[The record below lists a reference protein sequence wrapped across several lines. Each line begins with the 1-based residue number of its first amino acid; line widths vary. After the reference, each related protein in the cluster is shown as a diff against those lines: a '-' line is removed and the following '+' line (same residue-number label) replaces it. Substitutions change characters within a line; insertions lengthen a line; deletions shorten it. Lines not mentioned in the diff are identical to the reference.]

1 MMKFYMEQHFMSI
14 RQNFEIYDEAGNV
27 VYQVRGRMPWLRRQM
42 TILDAKSGTELA
54 TVTQAM
60 WRFFFQ
66 RLTISIG
73 GQAVATIQ
81 ERFSILSTRLS
92 IQGLGW
98 TVDGISWL
106 KGCSLY
112 DADGE
117 IIATIRSK
125 IMTWSD
131 TFEIEIYDETIHPV
145 LVLAVVLGI
154 DTVRD
159 SAES

>member
-1 MMKFYMEQHFMSI
+1 
-14 RQNFEIYDEAGNV
+14 
-27 VYQVRGRMPWLRRQM
+27 M

-66 RLTISIG
+66 RLTISIE
-73 GQAVATIQ
+73 GQTVATIQ
-81 ERFSILSTRLS
+81 ERFSFFGTRLR

-106 KGCSLY
+106 KSCSLY

-117 IIATIRSK
+117 YCTIRSK

-145 LVLAVVLGI
+145 LVLAVVLC
-154 DTVRD
+154 
-159 SAES
+159 

>member
-1 MMKFYMEQHFMSI
+1 MMKFYMKQHFMSI

-66 RLTISIG
+66 RLTISIE
-73 GQAVATIQ
+73 GQTVATIQ
-81 ERFSILSTRLS
+81 ERFSFLGTRLS

-98 TVDGISWL
+98 KVDGISWL
-106 KGCSLY
+106 KGCSIY

>member
-1 MMKFYMEQHFMSI
+1 MMKFYMKQHFMSI
-14 RQNFEIYDEAGNV
+14 RQNFEIYDQAGDV
-27 VYQVRGRMPWLRRQM
+27 VFQVRGRMPWLRRQM

-60 WRFFFQ
+60 WQLFFQ

-73 GQAVATIQ
+73 GQAV
-81 ERFSILSTRLS
+81 
-92 IQGLGW
+92 
-98 TVDGISWL
+98 
-106 KGCSLY
+106 
-112 DADGE
+112 
-117 IIATIRSK
+117 ATIRSK

-159 SAES
+159 SAEN

>member
-1 MMKFYMEQHFMSI
+1 MGCFFDI
-14 RQNFEIYDEAGNV
+14 RYVLFPA
-27 VYQVRGRMPWLRRQM
+27 
-42 TILDAKSGTELA
+42 
-54 TVTQAM
+54 
-60 WRFFFQ
+60 
-66 RLTISIG
+66 
-73 GQAVATIQ
+73 
-81 ERFSILSTRLS
+81 FSLLGIF
-92 IQGLGW
+92 QGLGW

-159 SAES
+159 SAEN

>member
-1 MMKFYMEQHFMSI
+1 M
-14 RQNFEIYDEAGNV
+14 
-27 VYQVRGRMPWLRRQM
+27 
-42 TILDAKSGTELA
+42 
-54 TVTQAM
+54 
-60 WRFFFQ
+60 
-66 RLTISIG
+66 
-73 GQAVATIQ
+73 
-81 ERFSILSTRLS
+81 
-92 IQGLGW
+92 
-98 TVDGISWL
+98 DGISWL
-106 KGCSLY
+106 KGCSRY

-159 SAES
+159 SAEN

>member
-1 MMKFYMEQHFMSI
+1 
-14 RQNFEIYDEAGNV
+14 
-27 VYQVRGRMPWLRRQM
+27 
-42 TILDAKSGTELA
+42 
-54 TVTQAM
+54 M

-66 RLTISIG
+66 RLTISIE
-73 GQAVATIQ
+73 GQTVATIQ
-81 ERFSILSTRLS
+81 ERFSFFGTRLS

>member
-1 MMKFYMEQHFMSI
+1 MRFYMEQHFMSI

-42 TILDAKSGTELA
+42 TILDAKTGTALA

-60 WRFFFQ
+60 WQLFFQ

-81 ERFSILSTRLS
+81 ERFSFLGTRLS

-98 TVDGISWL
+98 KVDGISWL
-106 KGCSLY
+106 KGCSIY